1 MFKTPKN
8 LTLKEPNK
16 EEIRPKSILRNN
28 LNNLSSTNSLSSLI
42 SFSNEN
48 ANKNKKIYK
57 IKTSLVNVDKEQL
70 YENNIQ
76 LKKYI
81 NKLEKELLVLKFK
94 LSQKEKEI
102 KNKEKIIDKYITNSK
117 DLKDKEKII
126 ESNIISHYK
135 DKYLEIKTQYEEELN
150 KNEKMKENLK
160 ETKLKECLIQNDVLK
175 NQMFKMRKIFKK
187 NKKKEQIIKKA
198 NSQLNLFKQKFIEQ
212 HILLTTFMKSNE
224 KLNTEITTLKREK
237 SQVNTELE
245 NSKKKNDKLKHSLD
259 KLKIKN
265 MRYLDHKKSLE
276 EIKFNNLN
284 FEQTIRQLKS
294 ELNSIKFAYE
304 SKSNNYNELLK
315 QFNDYKKL
323 FDDKNNNDV
332 LKPFNYDEIKDIEKI
347 PLPKNFNEIELY
359 KSLYKES
366 RLKNIIYEK
375 YLIEIKVSPK
385 QIIKDYGFDGVI
397 NNDNNI
403 NE

>member
-8 LTLKEPNK
+8 LTLKANSK
-16 EEIRPKSILRNN
+16 DVMRPKSILRNN
-28 LNNLSSTNSLSSLI
+28 LNNLSSTNILSPLI
-42 SFSNEN
+42 SFTKV
-48 ANKNKKIYK
+48 NKTKKIYK
-57 IKTSLVNVDKEQL
+57 IKTSLLNVDKEQL

-94 LSQKEKEI
+94 LNQKEKEI

-117 DLKDKEKII
+117 DLKDKEKLI

-150 KNEKMKENLK
+150 KTEIMKENLK
-160 ETKLKECLIQNDVLK
+160 ETKLKECLIQNDVVK
-175 NQMFKMRKIFKK
+175 KQMFKMKKIFKN
-187 NKKKEQIIKKA
+187 NKKKEQSFKKA
-198 NSQLNLFKQKFIEQ
+198 NSELNLFKQKFVEQ
-212 HILLTTFMKSNE
+212 HILLTNFMKSNE
-224 KLNTEITTLKREK
+224 VLNTEITTLKKEK

-259 KLKIKN
+259 KLKLKNIK
-265 MRYLDHKKSLE
+265 YLDCKKALE

-284 FEQTIRQLKS
+284 FEQTIKQLKS
-294 ELNSIKFAYE
+294 ELNSIKFAYD
-304 SKSNNYNELLK
+304 SKTNNYNELLK
-315 QFNDYKKL
+315 QFNDFKKI
-323 FDDKNNNDV
+323 FDEKNSNDV
-332 LKPFNYDEIKDIEKI
+332 LKPFNYEEIKDIEKTPI
-347 PLPKNFNEIELY
+347 PKNFDKIELY
-359 KSLYKES
+359 KSLYEES
-366 RLKNIIYEK
+366 RIKNIIYEK
-375 YLIEIKVSPK
+375 YLREKKINPK

-397 NNDNNI
+397 NNDNKI

>member
-8 LTLKEPNK
+8 LTLKATTK
-16 EEIRPKSILRNN
+16 DKIRPKSILRNN
-28 LNNLSSTNSLSSLI
+28 LNNLSSTNILSPLI
-42 SFSNEN
+42 SFTKV
-48 ANKNKKIYK
+48 NKTKKIYK
-57 IKTSLVNVDKEQL
+57 IKTSLLNVDKEQL

-94 LSQKEKEI
+94 LNQKEKEI

-117 DLKDKEKII
+117 DLKDKEKLI

-150 KNEKMKENLK
+150 KTEIMKENLK

-175 NQMFKMRKIFKK
+175 KQMFKMRKIFKN
-187 NKKKEQIIKKA
+187 NKKKEQSFKKA
-198 NSQLNLFKQKFIEQ
+198 NSELNLFKQKFVEQ
-212 HILLTTFMKSNE
+212 HILLTNFMKSNE
-224 KLNTEITTLKREK
+224 ILNTEISTLKKEK
-237 SQVNTELE
+237 TQVNTELE

-259 KLKIKN
+259 KLKLKNIK
-265 MRYLDHKKSLE
+265 YLDCKKALE

-284 FEQTIRQLKS
+284 FEQTIKQLKS
-294 ELNSIKFAYE
+294 ELNSIKFAYD
-304 SKSNNYNELLK
+304 SKTNNYNELLK
-315 QFNDYKKL
+315 QFNDFKKI
-323 FDDKNNNDV
+323 FDEKNSNDV
-332 LKPFNYDEIKDIEKI
+332 LKPFNYEEIKDIEKTPI
-347 PLPKNFNEIELY
+347 PNNFNQIELY
-359 KSLYKES
+359 KSLYEES
-366 RLKNIIYEK
+366 RIKNIIYEK
-375 YLIEIKVSPK
+375 YLREKKINPK

>member
-175 NQMFKMRKIFKK
+175 KQMFKMRKIFKK
-187 NKKKEQIIKKA
+187 NKKKDQIIKKA

-245 NSKKKNDKLKHSLD
+245 NSKKKNDKLKHSLV

-265 MRYLDHKKSLE
+265 MRYLDHKKSWE

-385 QIIKDYGFDGVI
+385 QIIKDYGFDGVLS
-397 NNDNNI
+397 NDNNI
-403 NE
+403 NI

>member
-57 IKTSLVNVDKEQL
+57 IKTSLVNIDKEQL

-117 DLKDKEKII
+117 DLKDKEKLI

-150 KNEKMKENLK
+150 KNEKMKENFK

-175 NQMFKMRKIFKK
+175 KQMFKMRKIFKK
-187 NKKKEQIIKKA
+187 NKKREQIIKKA

-245 NSKKKNDKLKHSLD
+245 NSKKKNDKLKHSLV

-265 MRYLDHKKSLE
+265 MRYLDHKKSWE

-294 ELNSIKFAYE
+294 ELNNIKFAYE

-385 QIIKDYGFDGVI
+385 QIIKDYGFDGVFS
-397 NNDNNI
+397 NDNNI
-403 NE
+403 NI

>member
-1 MFKTPKN
+1 
-8 LTLKEPNK
+8 
-16 EEIRPKSILRNN
+16 
-28 LNNLSSTNSLSSLI
+28 
-42 SFSNEN
+42 
-48 ANKNKKIYK
+48 
-57 IKTSLVNVDKEQL
+57 
-70 YENNIQ
+70 
-76 LKKYI
+76 
-81 NKLEKELLVLKFK
+81 
-94 LSQKEKEI
+94 
-102 KNKEKIIDKYITNSK
+102 
-117 DLKDKEKII
+117 
-126 ESNIISHYK
+126 
-135 DKYLEIKTQYEEELN
+135 
-150 KNEKMKENLK
+150 MKENLK

-175 NQMFKMRKIFKK
+175 KQMFKMRKIFKK
-187 NKKKEQIIKKA
+187 NKKKDQIIKKA

-315 QFNDYKKL
+315 QFNDFKKI
-323 FDDKNNNDV
+323 FDEKNSNDV
-332 LKPFNYDEIKDIEKI
+332 LKPFNYEEIKDIEKTPI
-347 PLPKNFNEIELY
+347 PNNFNQIELY
-359 KSLYKES
+359 KSLYEES
-366 RLKNIIYEK
+366 RIKNIIYEK
-375 YLIEIKVSPK
+375 YLREKKINPK

>member
-8 LTLKEPNK
+8 LTLKANSK
-16 EEIRPKSILRNN
+16 DVMRPKSILRNN
-28 LNNLSSTNSLSSLI
+28 LNNLSSTNILSPLI
-42 SFSNEN
+42 SFTKEN
-48 ANKNKKIYK
+48 KTKKIYK
-57 IKTSLVNVDKEQL
+57 IKTSLLNVDKEQL

-94 LSQKEKEI
+94 LNQKEKEI

-117 DLKDKEKII
+117 DLKDKEKLI

-150 KNEKMKENLK
+150 KTEIMKENLK

-175 NQMFKMRKIFKK
+175 KQMFKMRNIFKK
-187 NKKKEQIIKKA
+187 NKKKEQSFKKA
-198 NSQLNLFKQKFIEQ
+198 KSELNLFKQKFVEQ
-212 HILLTTFMKSNE
+212 HILLTNFMKSNE
-224 KLNTEITTLKREK
+224 ILNTEITTLKREK

-245 NSKKKNDKLKHSLD
+245 NSKKKDDKLKHSLD
-259 KLKIKN
+259 KLKLKNIK
-265 MRYLDHKKSLE
+265 YLDRKKALE

-284 FEQTIRQLKS
+284 FEQTIKQLKS
-294 ELNSIKFAYE
+294 ELNSIKFAYDN
-304 SKSNNYNELLK
+304 KSNNYNELLK
-315 QFNDYKKL
+315 QFNDFKKI
-323 FDDKNNNDV
+323 FDEKNSNDV
-332 LKPFNYDEIKDIEKI
+332 LKPFNYEEIKDIEKTPI
-347 PLPKNFNEIELY
+347 PKNFDQIELY
-359 KSLYKES
+359 KSLYEES
-366 RLKNIIYEK
+366 RIKNIIYEK
-375 YLIEIKVSPK
+375 YLRERKINPK
-385 QIIKDYGFDGVI
+385 QIIKDHGFDGVI